1 MEKTRETEFGYIL
14 DTDIY
19 LKGYMGFPDRRI
31 GQVKTTE
38 EASMKYF
45 EDRYQLAEKKVND
58 LENAITE
65 AQNKGSYLMKLI
77 HMRDY
82 LTNFDGLGDYLV
94 LFAKLDT
101 LQAELNGMIS
111 INRVKNLE
119 IKSALL
125 EEAKTILAEQ
135 DIAEP
140 LQLLELSD
148 KMKEVK
154 QKWIKTGAVDETEEA
169 ALEKSFDETYQEFFY
184 RRKNIMKFKAKEAKD
199 RLFHYRKILTTADNL
214 KFSDN
219 FEDAFNEFRNLQ
231 TEWKTGGKIPH
242 KKATEFWEKF
252 KFANDLFFNRYKS
265 FKNYKAQFPEETPE
279 QIKVKL
285 EKEYCKAG
293 ERLVTIGDEVVEN
306 VEKAKALLIDWK
318 NLSTT
323 FRNLDHD
330 TAERFRLSCDHVFE
344 YSYLMRVVKRKY
356 PDIETKPKEDQ
367 FRIKTSFMRELI
379 RRDESEIIIAENN
392 ILREQMNPKFDKK
405 LLTNLAVQK
414 RKVLVKKHILQS
426 MEAAL
431 NALKKY

>member
-58 LENAITE
+58 LENAIKE

-82 LTNFDGLGDYLV
+82 LTNFDGLGNYPV
-94 LFAKLDT
+94 LFAQLDK

-111 INRVKNLE
+111 VNRIKNLE
-119 IKSALL
+119 IKNALL
-125 EEAKTILAEQ
+125 EEAKTLLAEQ

-154 QKWIKTGAVDETEEA
+154 QKWIKTGSVDESEEA

-199 RLFHYRKILTTADNL
+199 RLLHYRKILTAADNL

-219 FEDAFNEFRNLQ
+219 FEEAFNEFRNLQ

-252 KFANDLFFNRYKS
+252 KMANDLFFNRYKS
-265 FKNYKAQFPEETPE
+265 FKSYKAQFPEDTPE

-285 EKEYCKAG
+285 EKEYCAAG
-293 ERLVTIGDEVVEN
+293 EALVTIGDEVVEN

-356 PDIETKPKEDQ
+356 PDIESKPKEDQ